1 MRARLRVCTWI
12 GMIRTRAR
20 WAFTSFAV
28 ASRGVDF
35 ATFAA
40 TMVAL
45 CAGLSGLRAYYD
57 TR

>member
-1 MRARLRVCTWI
+1 MRARLRVCTCI

-28 ASRGVDF
+28 ASRGAGF

-40 TMVAL
+40 MMAAL
-45 CAGLSGLRAYYD
+45 CAGLSGLRAYND

>member
-1 MRARLRVCTWI
+1 MRVRLRVCICI

-20 WAFTSFAV
+20 WAFTSFAI
-28 ASRGVDF
+28 ANRGVDF

-40 TMVAL
+40 MMVAL
-45 CAGLSGLRAYYD
+45 CVGLSGLRAYYD